1 MLASLSVKYRCLLT
15 VYFSCAYTFLL
26 GRQLAKHPNEAP
38 SLGSR
43 ETSEEAICPEF
54 GITMMSI
61 YIYLP
66 LMHLKHGCLDHVQP
80 IREDDGSEG
89 FHPEDDAAGSESS
102 TGGSAREGEEDET
115 RKAHA
120 DVAKVFFPALQMSWK
135 QNEECAEHG
144 STR

>member
-1 MLASLSVKYRCLLT
+1 MLASLPVKYRCLLT

-61 YIYLP
+61 YIYILAP
-66 LMHLKHGCLDHVQP
+66 YASETWLL
-80 IREDDGSEG
+80 GSC
-89 FHPEDDAAGSESS
+89 AADQ
-102 TGGSAREGEEDET
+102 GG
-115 RKAHA
+115 
-120 DVAKVFFPALQMSWK
+120 
-135 QNEECAEHG
+135 
-144 STR
+144 